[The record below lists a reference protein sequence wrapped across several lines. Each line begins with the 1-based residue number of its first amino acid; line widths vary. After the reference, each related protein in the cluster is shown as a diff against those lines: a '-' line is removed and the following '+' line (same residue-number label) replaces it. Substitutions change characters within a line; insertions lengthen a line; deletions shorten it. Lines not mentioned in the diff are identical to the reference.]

1 MKIENVDNYAQT
13 WRRPPLHVKERD
25 LSPSPQTASSH
36 ATIILLALYQLLCRL
51 RKKGKA
57 RINFL
62 HKWYGCIIWLDTTAQ
77 HHSTWD
83 TEWNII
89 MLILLLNQKVL
100 FVQKISTPMS
110 YLRSSAENVLRKW
123 WEKKTRK
130 YNLNIDQHFPFQ
142 YWSSLLQIAWV
153 HILFL
158 YFVKA
163 LVQEHKT

>member
-1 MKIENVDNYAQT
+1 MT
-13 WRRPPLHVKERD
+13 PPPLFMSKRGD
-25 LSPSPQTASSH
+25 SPPSSQTASSH

-51 RKKGKA
+51 KKGKA

-62 HKWYGCIIWLDTTAQ
+62 HKWYGCISWLDTTAQ

-142 YWSSLLQIAWV
+142 YWNSLLKIALD

-158 YFVKA
+158 YFIKA